1 MFSFLFRIC
10 FSIFFSSCNYNYHFF
25 LLYVLLFK
33 DLNHE
38 RNCIVVYVLHV
49 AFVDVLAFFLLV
61 FSFFLSSLKNSCV
74 CICVLTI
81 CFSQACENV
90 CCYYYCFC
98 RNVRNTKQIKTNLY
112 LNNVV
117 WWWVVNSQ
125 WNKRLCGSMNTRE
138 NAIIK
143 NNKLQNFAFFSLNI
157 QKCQNCIP

>member
-98 RNVRNTKQIKTNLY
+98 RNVRNTKQIFILTMLSDDEWWIRNETKDYAVQWIHAKMPSLKITNYKIL
-112 LNNVV
+112 L
-117 WWWVVNSQ
+117 
-125 WNKRLCGSMNTRE
+125 
-138 NAIIK
+138 
-143 NNKLQNFAFFSLNI
+143 FFSLNI